1 MKGGE
6 ITAVKFDFHTREVP
20 KIYIFFKIQNVIFR
34 ILLCSWVHFIAKSL
48 KWFVG
53 HIEKDSKFPRQI

>member
-1 MKGGE
+1 MLARKGK

-20 KIYIFFKIQNVIFR
+20 KIYFFKIQNVIFW
-34 ILLCSWVHFIAKSL
+34 ILLCSWVYFIAKSL

-53 HIEKDSKFPRQI
+53 HI